1 MGLALV
7 TAAAVAWSTAPF
19 FTRLLPFDS
28 WTILFWRGLFGG
40 GSIAAFLVLTQ
51 GRAGLFS
58 LISMGKRGWL
68 VASLST
74 IGMVSFIPALQ
85 LTSVANVAV
94 IIAAG
99 PFVAAGLAWIWLRER
114 VGLRT
119 LVACLVAFAGVAIIV
134 GNAVAGA
141 DLGGVGLA
149 CVMTLAIAGMTVAIR
164 RYKETSMVAAAGM
177 SNFLGSI
184 VSLPFANGIATTSG
198 SDLVLFA
205 VFGFLQVGMGLT
217 LFALGSRHLPSGQ
230 ASLIATLETPL
241 MPFWV
246 WLAFQEVPPLRAVAG
261 GMLVLGAVVA
271 DIVADTRSRRP

>member
-40 GSIAAFLVLTQ
+40 GSITAFLVLTQ
-51 GRAGLFS
+51 GRAGLVS

-184 VSLPFANGIATTSG
+184 VSLPFASGIAMTSG

>member
-99 PFVAAGLAWIWLRER
+99 PFVAAGLVWIWLRER

>member
-1 MGLALV
+1 
-7 TAAAVAWSTAPF
+7 VARRFPVNDRHGVVYS
-19 FTRLLPFDS
+19 
-28 WTILFWRGLFGG
+28 
-40 GSIAAFLVLTQ
+40 
-51 GRAGLFS
+51 RA
-58 LISMGKRGWL
+58 
-68 VASLST
+68 
-74 IGMVSFIPALQ
+74 Q

-94 IIAAG
+94 IIATG
-99 PFVAAGLAWIWLRER
+99 PFVAAALAWIWLRET

-119 LVACLVAFAGVAIIV
+119 LAASLVAFAGVAIIV
-134 GNAVAGA
+134 GNAVAGT
-141 DLGGVGLA
+141 DLGGIGLA

-184 VSLPFANGIATTSG
+184 VSLPFASGIVATSG
-198 SDLVLFA
+198 SDLLLFA

-230 ASLIATLETPL
+230 AALVATLETPL

-246 WLAFQEVPPLRAVAG
+246 WLA
-261 GMLVLGAVVA
+261 LGAVIS

>member
-40 GSIAAFLVLTQ
+40 GSITAFLVLTQ
-51 GRAGLFS
+51 GRAGLVS

-68 VASLST
+68 VASLPT

-184 VSLPFANGIATTSG
+184 VSLPFASGIAMTSG

-205 VFGFLQVGMGLT
+205 VFGFLQVGIGLT